1 MSKIILITHQ
11 KGGVGKSTIT
21 ANLAFNLSS
30 NASVGIV
37 DLDQQGSLASLSKH
51 FSNIKVYAADTNLQ
65 EIKNFTHDIILI
77 DTPPYLF
84 KNIKDLAKMSD
95 LVIVPTRAG
104 ILDTI
109 AINQTL
115 EILLEVITK
124 EKILVVLN
132 LIKSRTSI
140 TGDVYREI
148 RKSQVPIAKTRIS
161 DLVDFT
167 RSIVNNGLTQTKSQY
182 QIDALTKEV
191 LTKLISL

>member
-148 RKSQVPIAKTRIS
+148 RKSQIPIAKTRIS

>member
-140 TGDVYREI
+140 TDDVYREI

>member
-21 ANLAFNLSS
+21 ANLAFNLST

-51 FSNIKVYAADTNLQ
+51 FSNIRVYGSDTSLQ
-65 EIKNFTHDIILI
+65 EIKNLTEELLLI

-115 EILLEVITK
+115 KILQEVISK
-124 EKILVVLN
+124 DKILVVLN
-132 LIKSRTSI
+132 FIKPRTSI
-140 TGDVYREI
+140 TDDVYREI
-148 RKSQVPIAKTRIS
+148 RKSRVPIAKTRIS

-167 RSIVNNGLTQTKSQY
+167 RSIINNGLTQTKSQY